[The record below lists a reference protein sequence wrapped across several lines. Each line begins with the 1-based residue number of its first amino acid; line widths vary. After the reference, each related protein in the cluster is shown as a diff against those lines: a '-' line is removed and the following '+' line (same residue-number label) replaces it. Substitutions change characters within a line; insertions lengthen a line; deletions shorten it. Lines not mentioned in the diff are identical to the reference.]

1 MKELLP
7 LYVILILIKFYLKK
21 KREKLKNLWIISFKF
36 KILQFFKTLKKNFLF
51 FETKRGLN
59 KSNNLKLFIK
69 KLKNEYNFERRKIV
83 FENFNFQSFNIYR
96 KLE

>member
-21 KREKLKNLWIISFKF
+21 KREKLKIISFKF
-36 KILQFFKTLKKNFLF
+36 KILQFFKTLKNFLF